1 MSIVINTPS
10 GNIGRTLCNLLL
22 DVGESITIIS
32 RTPEKVQ
39 DLAARGA
46 RVVLGST
53 DDPKVLDSAFHG
65 ARSLFWLTP
74 PASRP
79 DYYDWSLGA
88 ASAAAHSARK
98 HGVKTVVLLSSV
110 GAHTGHGTG
119 PVGVLLSIENEFQRH
134 LPNVASL
141 RAAFFME
148 NMQRDLHAIA
158 AGTIYSPLPA
168 DRPFPMV
175 ATKDIAHK
183 AAAYL
188 LSSWHGHRI
197 VGVHGPKDMTQN
209 AVAAELSRELGRPIA
224 YQQVPV
230 EAARQAML
238 GFGLPEFAANLYCE
252 MYQAV
257 LDGRMDSA
265 EPRTPDTTTPTT
277 LREIIESNIKPA
289 LKSSSAS

>member
-175 ATKDIAHK
+175 ATKDIAH
-183 AAAYL
+183 
-188 LSSWHGHRI
+188 
-197 VGVHGPKDMTQN
+197 
-209 AVAAELSRELGRPIA
+209 
-224 YQQVPV
+224 
-230 EAARQAML
+230 
-238 GFGLPEFAANLYCE
+238 
-252 MYQAV
+252 
-257 LDGRMDSA
+257 
-265 EPRTPDTTTPTT
+265 
-277 LREIIESNIKPA
+277 
-289 LKSSSAS
+289 